1 MSDAR
6 SSRNVCSSAPFWL
19 LFVICVQT
27 LLMRTCPTNYPQRVS
42 LLTNTLLLTEYVI
55 DRLKLSRN
63 KRIERFCQLSAI
75 PSGQF
80 DDVPWLDE
88 AAQLVPDRN
97 CNAPGLIR
105 HFTWANFVSI
115 FCFSHSPW
123 QKNKKKGCK
132 IKTPLADR
140 NFATCSIASVPVKE
154 PDGSWWHADTVH
166 AVGTGANYLPI
177 SRTMNTIF
185 KFFDPG
191 FTSFIKTKA
200 SVVGLAIVN
209 FLKNIY

>member
-1 MSDAR
+1 MWFTIW
-6 SSRNVCSSAPFWL
+6 P
-19 LFVICVQT
+19 
-27 LLMRTCPTNYPQRVS
+27 
-42 LLTNTLLLTEYVI
+42 
-55 DRLKLSRN
+55 KLSVN
-63 KRIERFCQLSAI
+63 KWLVRFWQLSAI
-75 PSGQF
+75 PSCQF

-88 AAQLVPDRN
+88 AAQFVPDRN

-105 HFTWANFVSI
+105 HFTWANLVSI

-123 QKNKKKGCK
+123 QKKKKK
-132 IKTPLADR
+132 YLKLKPLVDR
-140 NFATCSIASVPVKE
+140 NFITCNIASGPFKKT
-154 PDGSWWHADTVH
+154 DRSWWHAYTVH
-166 AVGTGANYLPI
+166 AVETRANYLPI
-177 SRTMNTIF
+177 SSTMNTIF